1 MFFFVP
7 LRVLLFF
14 RGLRGG
20 FYVEEG
26 AIITVLGLLYLQNT
40 LYLPC

>member
-1 MFFFVP
+1 M
-7 LRVLLFF
+7 RI
-14 RGLRGG
+14 G
-20 FYVEEG
+20 FYVGEG